1 MKTVL
6 VSAVALIDIEG
17 RVLLA
22 QRPEGKSMAGLWEFP
37 GGKIETGETPETAI
51 MRELEEELG
60 TPLLYR
66 STRRMSLTDA
76 GAELLAASQRM
87 TAAASDGISAVQRRT
102 KYATGTLTI
111 AAPTAFSQ
119 GPYVEA
125 FTRFAQSF
133 RGVHLKLQLDDVT
146 IPLEGSAIDVAIR
159 GQTQD
164 LDDSSYKARKLG
176 NLRFCVFASPSYAQ
190 GRPNP
195 KSMDD
200 LADWDWIQS
209 SPIPWSAY
217 ATLAD
222 GTAPQRSP
230 RIAATCN
237 NSTIARKFVDEGLG
251 FMIETYPLVA
261 DDFRAGRLVHLVPQL
276 ELRPI
281 DVYAIYPANSPKDG
295 LAHLFVDFMMNQ
307 SWTSEHGFG
316 TR

>member
-1 MKTVL
+1 MIDQLRTMAIFQSVAEL
-6 VSAVALIDIEG
+6 GSFRQAAATLHLSPSVISHHVS
-17 RVLLA
+17 
-22 QRPEGKSMAGLWEFP
+22 K
-37 GGKIETGETPETAI
+37 
-51 MRELEEELG
+51 LEEELG

-66 STRRMSLTDA
+66 STRRISLTNA

-87 TAAASDGISAVQRRT
+87 TAAALDGISAVQRNA
-102 KYATGTLTI
+102 KHATGTLTI

-119 GPYVEA
+119 GPYVDA

-133 RGVHLKLQLDDVT
+133 PDVHLKVQLDDQT

-159 GQTQD
+159 GQTRD

-176 NLRFCVFASPSYAQ
+176 NLHFCVFAAPSYVQ

-209 SPIPWSAY
+209 SPLPWSAY

-222 GTAPQRSP
+222 GTAPQLSP
-230 RIAATCN
+230 RTVATCN
-237 NSTIARKFVDEGLG
+237 NFAIARKFVDEGLG

-261 DDFRAGRLVHLVPQL
+261 DDFRSGRLVHLVPQL

-281 DVYAIYPANSPKDG
+281 DVFAIYPANSPKDG
-295 LAHLFVDFMMNQ
+295 LARLFIEFMLDQ
-307 SWTSEHGFG
+307 AWTAEHSFG
-316 TR
+316 RR

>member
-1 MKTVL
+1 MIDQLRTMAIFQ
-6 VSAVALIDIEG
+6 SVAELGSFRQAAAKLHLSPSVISHHIS
-17 RVLLA
+17 
-22 QRPEGKSMAGLWEFP
+22 K
-37 GGKIETGETPETAI
+37 
-51 MRELEEELG
+51 LEEELG

-76 GAELLAASQRM
+76 GVELLAASQRM

-102 KYATGTLTI
+102 KHATGTLTI

-119 GPYVEA
+119 SPYVDA

-133 RGVHLKLQLDDVT
+133 RGVHLKVQLEDRT

-159 GQTQD
+159 GQTKD

-176 NLRFCVFASPSYAQ
+176 NLHFCVFAAPTYVR
-190 GRPNP
+190 GRPIP

-200 LADWDWIQS
+200 LANWDWIQS
-209 SPIPWSAY
+209 SPLPWSAY

-222 GTAPQRSP
+222 GTAPHRSP

-237 NSTIARKFVDEGLG
+237 NISIARKFVDEGLG
-251 FMIETYPLVA
+251 FMIETYPLMV

-276 ELRPI
+276 QLRPI

-295 LAHLFVDFMMNQ
+295 LARLFIEYMMDQ
-307 SWTSEHGFG
+307 AWTAEHSFG
-316 TR
+316 RR